1 MKNSKLILLLKTY
14 DVADWRRFGEFL
26 ATPFF
31 NKKKE
36 LIPFYRYLK
45 KIAPEFRDEK
55 LDKTVLF
62 QKIYPNQTFDQRL
75 LGDIIHYLLR
85 QAEHF
90 LKIIRLENKT
100 HTSNLLILEELLARK
115 LEKNYRLY
123 RKKAQG
129 IIDHKKQKDES
140 YYLFQ
145 YQLSKIDY
153 QHFIAQ
159 KKRKRDASLQ
169 ISLNQLDEFYFFNKL
184 KSSCEILVNKE
195 IIAEEDFELSFT
207 EEVVNYLSQRM
218 GKLSPIIKIYLIAYK
233 LVSQKNADE
242 HFLQLTEL
250 LDRYNEVMTSDEKN
264 NLYLFAINYCVAQMK
279 QNNQVNYYVTQ
290 CLALYMKG
298 IYQKFLYQDGYLSPW
313 TFKNVVKLGF
323 NLKRFEWTENFIQE
337 YHAHLEDQFQE
348 DAYNYNLAD
357 LHYRKQN
364 YSDALTHLMQVQFT
378 DIFYNLGAKAM
389 LIKIYYETDEEEAL
403 LSMIASFTIFLKRNK
418 KIAPNFRQTYLN
430 FVSLVYKILKMKAHN
445 VLTIKETIATTNPLT
460 DRRWLL
466 KVHEEYGK
474 KIR

>member
-14 DVADWRRFGEFL
+14 DAADWRRFGEFL

-36 LIPFYRYLK
+36 LIPFYKYLK
-45 KIAPEFRDEK
+45 KIAPEFRNEK

-62 QKIYPNQTFDQRL
+62 QKIYPNQAFDQRL
-75 LGDIIHYLLR
+75 LGDTIHYLLR
-85 QAEHF
+85 QAENF
-90 LKIIRLENKT
+90 LKIIRLEREE

-123 RKKAQG
+123 RKKAQD
-129 IIDHKKQKDES
+129 IIDHKKQKGGAH
-140 YYLFQ
+140 YLFQ

-159 KKRKRDASLQ
+159 KKRKQDASLQ

-207 EEVVNYLSQRM
+207 EEVVTYLSQRM
-218 GKLSPIIKIYLIAYK
+218 NKLSPAIKIYLIAYK
-233 LVSQKNADE
+233 LVSQENADE
-242 HFLQLTEL
+242 HFLQLTKL
-250 LDRYNEVMTSDEKN
+250 LDKYNEVMTSDEKN

-279 QNNQVNYYVTQ
+279 QNNQVNYYVTK
-290 CLALYMKG
+290 CLELYMEG
-298 IYQKFLYQDGYLSPW
+298 IYQKFLYQDDYLSPW

-364 YSDALTHLMQVQFT
+364 YSNALTHLMQVQFT

-389 LIKIYYETDEEEAL
+389 LIKIYYEMDEEEAL
-403 LSMIASFTIFLKRNK
+403 LSMIASFTIFLKRNN

-430 FVSLVYKILKMKAHN
+430 FVSLVYKILKMKAPN

-466 KVHEEYGK
+466 KVHEEYSK